1 MNPTLPRFLAALSVV
16 ATSFA
21 FAQTAPAIPAKSGEA
36 AGTLQ
41 AGKTTVT
48 LKHAYARGP
57 VAAGNSN
64 VYYVMLTDGPVA
76 ADQLPNELRV
86 GGGQGSMRSGKLSGV
101 FLVVAS
107 DGFVRT
113 LIPFIGTDSLRGGST
128 MASVGNLDSFKVTDA
143 GVTGQGKRA
152 LADTMGQGWSYGASF
167 NAALIKP

>member
-1 MNPTLPRFLAALSVV
+1 MNPTLPRIFAALSIV
-16 ATSFA
+16 ATSVT
-21 FAQTAPAIPAKSGEA
+21 FAQSVPAVPAKAGEA

-57 VAAGNSN
+57 IEAAGK
-64 VYYVMLTDGPVA
+64 VYYVMLTDGPVP
-76 ADQLPNELRV
+76 ADQLANELRV
-86 GGGQGSMRSGKLSGV
+86 GGGQGSMRSGKLSGL
-101 FLVVAS
+101 FLVVS
-107 DGFVRT
+107 GDGFVRT
-113 LIPFIGTDSLRGGST
+113 LIPFIGTDSLRGGSS
-128 MASVGNLDSFKVTDA
+128 MASAGNLESFKVTDA